1 MSESYDE
8 LAFSEEKEHL
18 ERIETTLD
26 EMISS
31 EDKKCETLRDDLR
44 GFRAYDYDDVENR
57 RDMNESLN
65 WHLEQLSEYRGYKP
79 SPYFAHMDFEQG
91 AGKKASCFVGKKGL
105 TRSSDI
111 VIMDWRSPV
120 GQTFYQKREK
130 KFKIND
136 YLYQL
141 RLRRAVDIQNAVL
154 RSVSTEYDATSTT
167 SLDADIIDPFLLSV
181 LREKKADH
189 RLTDIIRTI
198 QENQDDIIAKP
209 HDESFIVQGCAG
221 SGKTMILLH
230 RLSYLAYNRPGMD
243 FSKYCILTPNKQ
255 FNAHIN
261 ELSTELE
268 LERIKKWTVEEYY
281 AYLFNTLSSVDQV
294 YKKGD
299 EKPQRKVKALSA
311 EVKSEANL
319 NSDMLAEI
327 YSETF
332 QDAVTAWYHKHWD
345 DVAQKIKSVPLLHDA
360 LNALGKGLP
369 DLSRHTFSTYR
380 LATMTVGECLRRT
393 EELENGYQNA
403 VKTLP
408 STDTLLARALAD
420 VKKYHD
426 EMFSAQDGSKE
437 HKIATERYK
446 RSLSNVTSL
455 ETNKK
460 KKETIIAE
468 YQKIT
473 IPTQQILKALK
484 DAQMLLQALDY
495 LKINERAN
503 EGLAARYTKYNQ
515 KRYKRPI
522 NYRHR
527 LYFNLLICSL
537 YYGVGQKFESFVCI
551 DEAQDLAVTEYKL
564 LRNVLGKQCIF
575 NLYGDFNQL
584 VYKYKGVRNWVD
596 ISDCITEKVYF
607 LNENYRNST
616 QITNYCNDA
625 FEADV
630 IAIGLPGEDVV
641 EATLDIAIV
650 RMLKEKKNNASVR
663 AAIIYKKG
671 VAGLDEIVAQQIPQE
686 MLSLNEVDTRKISV
700 ITAEM
705 AKGLEFESVI
715 AIVDYMDA
723 NEKYIA
729 FTRALQNLCVATCP
743 MLSFAQDVVEADENS
758 GTEEV
763 LEWQYDMSDWDVEA
777 EMDEPESEN
786 VTALT
791 LLPVRQLPDMPDHAL
806 HMSIEEGMGYI
817 QRFFESDVASMQT
830 FIEIGKYISQDDS
843 DIILRVSRE
852 FIGFAKTDEKTR
864 VYVSRK
870 KDKGCYIKFKHL
882 NDSEPYDVH
891 ALARYLK
898 ECNQCNQYAKSY
910 AILMKFT
917 KK

>member
-1 MSESYDE
+1 MSEAYED
-8 LAFSEEKEHL
+8 LAFSEENVHF
-18 ERIETTLD
+18 ERIEATID
-26 EMISS
+26 EMIAE

-44 GFRAYDYDDVENR
+44 GFRAYDYGDIENR

-91 AGKKASCFVGKKGL
+91 IGKKVSCFVGKKGL

-111 VIMDWRSPV
+111 VIVDWRSPV

-154 RSVSTEYDATSTT
+154 RSVSTEYDATNTT

-230 RLSYLAYNRPGMD
+230 RLSYLAYNKPGID

-268 LERIKKWTVEEYY
+268 LDRIKKWTVEEYY
-281 AYLFNTLSSVDQV
+281 AYLFNALSSVDQV

-299 EKPQRKVKALSA
+299 KKPQRKVKALSA

-327 YSETF
+327 YSGAF

-345 DVAQKIKSVPLLHDA
+345 DVAQKIKNVPLLHDA

-420 VKKYHD
+420 VEKFREEILAAEAGSAEQIIAKRKYEKSQSD
-426 EMFSAQDGSKE
+426 
-437 HKIATERYK
+437 
-446 RSLSNVTSL
+446 VTSHK
-455 ETNKK
+455 TSKK

-484 DAQMLLQALDY
+484 EAQMLLQALDY

-503 EGLAARYTKYNQ
+503 EGLAARYAKYNQ
-515 KRYKRPI
+515 KRYKRPV

-527 LYFNLLICSL
+527 LYFNLLLCSL
-537 YYGVGQKFESFVCI
+537 YYSAGQKFESFVCI

-564 LRNVLGKQCIF
+564 LRNILGKQCVF

-596 ISDCITEKVYF
+596 ISNCITEKVYF

-616 QITNYCNDA
+616 QITNYCNDV

-630 IAIGLPGEDVV
+630 IAIGLPGEDVL
-641 EATLDIAIV
+641 EITLDAAIA
-650 RMLKEKKNNASVR
+650 RMLKEKENNASAR

-671 VAGLDEIVAQQIPQE
+671 VAGLDEIVAQQIPE
-686 MLSLNEVDTRKISV
+686 KMLSLNEVDTRKISV

-715 AIVDYMDA
+715 AITDYMEA

-729 FTRALQNLCVATCP
+729 FTRALQNLSVVECP
-743 MLSFAQDVVEADENS
+743 ALSFAQDVVESDESNAV
-758 GTEEV
+758 EEAS
-763 LEWQYDMSDWDVEA
+763 EWQYDMSDWDVQA
-777 EMDEPESEN
+777 KMDEPESEN

-791 LLPVRQLPDMPDHAL
+791 LLPIRHLPDMPDHAL

-817 QRFFESDVASMQT
+817 QRFFESDMASMQT
-830 FIEIGKYISQDDS
+830 FVEIGKYISQDDS
-843 DIILRVSRE
+843 DIVLRIAPE
-852 FIGFAKTDEKTR
+852 YIALAKVDEKAR

-870 KDKGCYIKFKHL
+870 KDKRCYIKFKHL
-882 NDSEPYDVH
+882 NDSELYDVH
-891 ALARYLK
+891 ALARYFK
-898 ECNQCNQYAKSY
+898 ACNQCNQYAKSY
-910 AILMKFT
+910 AVSMKIA

>member
-1 MSESYDE
+1 MSESYEE
-8 LAFSEEKEHL
+8 LAFSEEEAHL
-18 ERIETTLD
+18 ERIEGTLD
-26 EMISS
+26 EMISE
-31 EDKKCETLRDDLR
+31 EDKKCSTLRDDLR

-79 SPYFAHMDFEQG
+79 SPYFAHMEFEEG
-91 AGKKASCFVGKKGL
+91 DGKKVSCFVGKKGL
-105 TRSSDI
+105 MRSSEI
-111 VIMDWRSPV
+111 VINDWRSDISR
-120 GQTFYQKREK
+120 TFRQKREK

-136 YLYQL
+136 NLYHL

-154 RSVSTEYDATSTT
+154 RSVNTEYDVADTT
-167 SLDADIIDPFLLSV
+167 PLDTDITDPFLLSV

-230 RLSYLAYNRPGMD
+230 RLSYLAYNKPGID

-255 FNAHIN
+255 FNAHID

-268 LERIKKWTVEEYY
+268 LDRIKKWTVEEYY
-281 AYLFNTLSSVDQV
+281 AYLFNALSSVDQV

-327 YSETF
+327 YSKTF
-332 QDAVTAWYHKHWD
+332 QDAVTAWYHRHWD
-345 DVAQKIKSVPLLHDA
+345 EVVQKINANAVLRKA
-360 LNALGKGLP
+360 LKMFSKGLP
-369 DLSRHTFSTYR
+369 DLNRHTFFSYR
-380 LATMTVGECLRRT
+380 QATMTIGECLRRI
-393 EELENGYQNA
+393 EELESGYQNA

-408 STDTLLARALAD
+408 STVAQLARAEADMEKFQTEMLAA
-420 VKKYHD
+420 
-426 EMFSAQDGSKE
+426 SDGSTE
-437 HKIATERYK
+437 YKIAQRHYKKSITEVNLLTASK
-446 RSLSNVTSL
+446 Q
-455 ETNKK
+455 
-460 KKETIIAE
+460 KKESAIAE
-468 YQKIT
+468 YQRFEGSTRELI
-473 IPTQQILKALK
+473 KALK
-484 DAQMLLQALDY
+484 EAQEDLQVLDY
-495 LKINERAN
+495 LKIYERAN
-503 EGLAARYTKYNQ
+503 EGLAARYAKYNQ
-515 KRYKRPI
+515 KRYKRPV

-527 LYFNLLICSL
+527 LYFNLLLCSL
-537 YYGVGQKFESFVCI
+537 YYSAGQRFESFVCI

-564 LRNVLGKQCIF
+564 LRNILGKQCIF

-584 VYKYKGVRNWVD
+584 VYKYKGVRNWVN
-596 ISDCITEKVYF
+596 ISDCISDKVYF

-616 QITNYCNDA
+616 QITKYCNDA

-630 IAIGLPGEDVV
+630 IAIGLPGEEVV
-641 EATLDIAIV
+641 ETTLDTAIARI
-650 RMLKEKKNNASVR
+650 LEEKKDNASVR
-663 AAIIYKKG
+663 TAIIYKKG
-671 VAGLDEIVAQQIPQE
+671 VAGIDEIVAQQIPAE
-686 MLSLNEVDTRKISV
+686 LLSLNEVDTRKISV

-705 AKGLEFESVI
+705 AKGLEFESII
-715 AIVDYMDA
+715 AITDYMEA

-729 FTRALQNLCVATCP
+729 FTRALQNLFVVECP
-743 MLSFAQDVVEADENS
+743 TLSFAQDVVEPDESNAA
-758 GTEEV
+758 EETS
-763 LEWQYDMSDWDVEA
+763 EWQYDMLGWEVSKEPS
-777 EMDEPESEN
+777 EPEIEEDSE
-786 VTALT
+786 LM
-791 LLPVRQLPDMPDHAL
+791 LLPDDQIPPMPDHAL

-830 FIEIGKYISQDDS
+830 FVEIGKYISQDDS
-843 DIILRVSRE
+843 DIVLRVSRE

-870 KDKGCYIKFKHL
+870 KGKECYIKFKHL
-882 NDSEPYDVH
+882 NSSEQYDVH
-891 ALARYLK
+891 ELARYFK

-910 AILMKFT
+910 ALAMKFA